1 MRLTFGAFSL
11 ELCEGNAQVTSL
23 SFHGQE
29 LLSCRQSHPVF
40 SLVALDENNHRVA
53 LVPADGRREGASLVF
68 DSMQAPDGPRRMQ
81 TRLSFREKDG
91 AAEFVVRVQ
100 NQEKQLR
107 VVETLL

>member
-53 LVPADGRREGASLVF
+53 LVPADGRREGDSLVF

-91 AAEFVVRVQ
+91 AAEFVVRV
-100 NQEKQLR
+100 
-107 VVETLL
+107 

>member
-68 DSMQAPDGPRRMQ
+68 DSMQAPDGPRRMPDA
-81 TRLSFREKDG
+81 SFLQGKGWRSGICRARTEPGK
-91 AAEFVVRVQ
+91 AAAGG
-100 NQEKQLR
+100 
-107 VVETLL
+107 

>member
-53 LVPADGRREGASLVF
+53 LVPADGRKEADASFLQGKGWR
-68 DSMQAPDGPRRMQ
+68 SGICRARTEPG
-81 TRLSFREKDG
+81 K
-91 AAEFVVRVQ
+91 AAAGG
-100 NQEKQLR
+100 
-107 VVETLL
+107 